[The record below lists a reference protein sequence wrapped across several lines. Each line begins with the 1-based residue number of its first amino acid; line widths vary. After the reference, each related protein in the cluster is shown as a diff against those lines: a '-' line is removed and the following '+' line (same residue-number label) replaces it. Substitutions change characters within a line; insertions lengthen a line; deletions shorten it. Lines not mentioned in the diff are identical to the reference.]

1 MTDQNAVL
9 VLENAYF
16 YYGENSFTGAL
27 SSKFTGEKN
36 AFCLLQSNVEYH
48 IQAWSSGVR

>member
-1 MTDQNAVL
+1 MTDQIAVL

-27 SSKFTGEKN
+27 SCSAANSQGRMAPFW
-36 AFCLLQSNVEYH
+36 Q
-48 IQAWSSGVR
+48 